1 MIRFDKRRCGFLI
14 SFACMA
20 AVLAGCQSRMDSPSA
35 TAPAA
40 PVKSIAH
47 DYRDK
52 NFDYFVS
59 GDPSL
64 PRAAHTQRGYA
75 LMGGGGTVDAAF
87 RFIATNAGRGHIVI
101 LRAVSD
107 DSYDPTDGDI
117 GQSFQKQWG
126 GVTSAETIV
135 FHNREASSDPR
146 VVAALRGADGI
157 FLAGGD
163 QANYVRYWKGTPVGE
178 ALNAHV
184 LANRPIG
191 GSSAGLAILG
201 GHSYTAFDG
210 GSMESSVAVA
220 DPFNSGVTLES
231 DFLHCP
237 LLEDVITDTH
247 FSKRSRLG
255 RLITFVA
262 RLRTDAASANTFG
275 IGVDERTALLI
286 GADGVGHVADGS
298 AGSVWLVLPQH
309 PAKVL
314 AKGKPLSLDG
324 VRLVRLDHGSS
335 LDLQTRSIEHPGA
348 EASLTIVRGK
358 LTKKSMASPM
368 FQRSLV
374 PGNES

>member
-1 MIRFDKRRCGFLI
+1 MKHVFRHLFTALALFSGAIL
-14 SFACMA
+14 
-20 AVLAGCQSRMDSPSA
+20 LAGCMPA
-35 TAPAA
+35 KKTETPPKTPVVEAA
-40 PVKSIAH
+40 PH
-47 DYRDK
+47 DYRDR

-59 GDPSL
+59 GDPRL

-75 LMGGGGTVDAAF
+75 LMGGGGSVDAAF
-87 RFIATNAGRGHIVI
+87 GFLATNAGRGHIVI

-117 GQSFQKQWG
+117 GESFQKQWG

-135 FHNREASSDPR
+135 FHNREASSDTR
-146 VVAALRGADGI
+146 VIAALRGADGI

-163 QANYVRYWKGTPVGE
+163 QANYVHYWKGTPVGE

-201 GHSYTAFDG
+201 GHSYTALDG
-210 GSMESSVAVA
+210 GSMESRIAVA

-237 LLEDVITDTH
+237 LLEDIITDTH

-262 RLRTDAASANTFG
+262 RLRAESANPNTYG
-275 IGVDERTALLI
+275 IGVDEKTALLV
-286 GADGVGHVADGS
+286 GPDGVGHVADGS
-298 AGSVWLVLPQH
+298 AGSVWLVMPQQ

-314 AKGKPLSLDG
+314 VGGKPLSISNL
-324 VRLVRLDHGSS
+324 RLVRLDGNGSI
-335 LDLQTRSIEHPGA
+335 DVKTRSIEHPAA
-348 EASLTIVRGK
+348 EANISIARGK
-358 LTKKSMASPM
+358 LTRKSIATPI
-368 FQRSLV
+368 FQRAVV
-374 PGNES
+374 PGGET